1 MKRLIY
7 SLLLIGLASTAN
19 AQEWSKALEK
29 KAKKGDV
36 EAQVEVADAY
46 FNGYGV
52 KKDLDKAAHWYY
64 EATLHGNETARTS
77 FYSFYS
83 KLLEKYAKSGDTQAQ
98 YEVGCDYLEGSG
110 VDRDIKEAAE
120 WFLKAMKQNHE
131 GAKEKFYTFYSKELE
146 KRAKRGDAEAQY
158 RIGVCYMTGADVK
171 RDTETGADWLS
182 EAMIQ
187 NHEGAKEKYYSF
199 YSKNLEKRAKKGD
212 MEAQFVVGNS
222 YLLGSDVKRDSE
234 TAAEWLLKAMLQG
247 HEGAKEKF
255 YSFYSKELVKRA
267 KKDDALAQFALGD
280 LYFTGGYGLKMDKE
294 TAAEWYFEAKAQGHE
309 EAKEKFYSFYSK
321 MLVKAA
327 KDKDAEAQFSLGN
340 FYYEGGI
347 VKKDIET
354 AAEWY
359 LAAKSLEHQGA
370 TEKFYS
376 FHSKLLEKTSKK
388 DVEALYRVGC
398 FYLEGKG
405 GVELNEKKGF
415 KFLLKA
421 DQEGH
426 PEAFNKFA
434 SNYSKDLQKMA
445 KKNPR
450 AKLALAKCY
459 LNGNGIAKSVK
470 TAKSLLEEV
479 KEDSEYGREAQELLD
494 SLEND

>member
-1 MKRLIY
+1 
-7 SLLLIGLASTAN
+7 
-19 AQEWSKALEK
+19 
-29 KAKKGDV
+29 
-36 EAQVEVADAY
+36 
-46 FNGYGV
+46 
-52 KKDLDKAAHWYY
+52 
-64 EATLHGNETARTS
+64 
-77 FYSFYS
+77 
-83 KLLEKYAKSGDTQAQ
+83 
-98 YEVGCDYLEGSG
+98 
-110 VDRDIKEAAE
+110 
-120 WFLKAMKQNHE
+120 
-131 GAKEKFYTFYSKELE
+131 
-146 KRAKRGDAEAQY
+146 
-158 RIGVCYMTGADVK
+158 
-171 RDTETGADWLS
+171 
-182 EAMIQ
+182 
-187 NHEGAKEKYYSF
+187 
-199 YSKNLEKRAKKGD
+199 
-212 MEAQFVVGNS
+212 
-222 YLLGSDVKRDSE
+222 
-234 TAAEWLLKAMLQG
+234 
-247 HEGAKEKF
+247 
-255 YSFYSKELVKRA
+255 
-267 KKDDALAQFALGD
+267 
-280 LYFTGGYGLKMDKE
+280 MDKE

-459 LNGNGIAKSVK
+459 LNGNGIANSVK
-470 TAKSLLEEV
+470 SAKSLLEEG
-479 KEDSEYGREAQELLD
+479 KEDS
-494 SLEND
+494 